1 MTIKKSLTY
10 LLVSILFLQIF
21 SSCNVDP
28 KEKLA
33 EQIENTEKQLF
44 ENNSGVIDAKEAAN
58 MINLYT
64 SFTNQY
70 PEDER
75 AASFLFK
82 AADISINVFHSPKT
96 IELFDQVITNYPDF
110 EKTPQALF
118 LKAFTYE
125 NYLNDIEKAKATYEL
140 FLKKYPEHSFAN
152 DAQVSLKNLGK
163 SPEEIIKAFNEA
175 NN

>member
-82 AADISINVFHSPKT
+82 AADISINVFHSQKFAPFVCVCT
-96 IELFDQVITNYPDF
+96 FSCCRYRRCRSNELLFWDLMNITHI
-110 EKTPQALF
+110 LR
-118 LKAFTYE
+118 
-125 NYLNDIEKAKATYEL
+125 
-140 FLKKYPEHSFAN
+140 
-152 DAQVSLKNLGK
+152 
-163 SPEEIIKAFNEA
+163 EIMMSS
-175 NN
+175 